1 LACNEKNEKKKTIV
15 MKIFKR
21 KGLKIL
27 FNQFSF
33 FNHSLKLF
41 LMVPPKD
48 GFSHS
53 SSSQRKMASIPHFLK
68 EHGLP

>member
-1 LACNEKNEKKKTIV
+1 MKKHEKKSYNYEKKKFKGF
-15 MKIFKR
+15 KIS
-21 KGLKIL
+21 
-27 FNQFSF
+27 FNQFSL

-48 GFSHS
+48 GFAHS
-53 SSSQRKMASIPHFLK
+53 SSSQRNMDVIPHFLK